1 VDRTVT
7 IRFYRIEQRGGAPAA
22 SAVLQQIGRLALL
35 DREAEVEE
43 EIVVRLERLQAQ
55 GNMTRGEIIRR
66 QTSNLPPKALAG
78 QPIESLGVESIGH
91 STAFLY
97 DSRLSILGFEQAR
110 NGITA
115 TRFGLYLEH
124 FIGQGGY
131 DVLPIPT
138 QEMWHTL
145 TTGRLRGVRVRVA
158 APQSLQAA
166 DATTEG
172 IKAGL
177 TALKQAVGTHYVE
190 AHPGM
195 TRGDEDISRRRGVS
209 LFRYFRRE
217 RDEGRGGIT
226 HVYADIIPEGETQA
240 REINL
245 LAGQIGGKQRLNL
258 PEDDPQ
264 ASYHMREAFLSEV
277 PASTSA

>member
-1 VDRTVT
+1 
-7 IRFYRIEQRGGAPAA
+7 
-22 SAVLQQIGRLALL
+22 
-35 DREAEVEE
+35 VEE

-138 QEMWHTL
+138 QEMWNTL

-190 AHPGM
+190 AHLGM

-226 HVYADIIPEGETQA
+226 HVYADIIQKVRLRHAKSIFWQAKLGESNGLIYQKTIPRPATICARLSFPKCLRRHRPELEERYRQ
-240 REINL
+240 
-245 LAGQIGGKQRLNL
+245 
-258 PEDDPQ
+258 
-264 ASYHMREAFLSEV
+264 
-277 PASTSA
+277 